1 MIRLSVI
8 IPVYNEQESIRELYQ
23 ELNGVLKGLSFGY
36 EVIVINDG
44 SRDNGYQ
51 IMKEIAQADNDFKV
65 INFRKNLGQT
75 AAMSA
80 GIDMSQGEVII
91 PMDADLQ
98 NDPTDIPRLLDKV
111 EEGFDVVSGWRK
123 DRHDKLFTRKI
134 PSWTANYLISF
145 ITKVKLHDYGC
156 TIKAYKREVIKD
168 VRFYGEMHRFIPAYT
183 AWYGARVAEIVVN
196 HRSRKYG
203 KTKYTIAKT
212 LRVILDLLTVKFLTD
227 YSTKPMHFFGKIG
240 YWSFLLGSLS
250 GIIALFLKF
259 FRGVSL
265 VTTPLPLLT
274 ALLVII
280 SIQFVLMGLLAE
292 ILTRTY
298 HESQKKPI
306 YLIKE
311 KINF

>member
-1 MIRLSVI
+1 
-8 IPVYNEQESIRELYQ
+8 
-23 ELNGVLKGLSFGY
+23 
-36 EVIVINDG
+36 
-44 SRDNGYQ
+44 
-51 IMKEIAQADNDFKV
+51 
-65 INFRKNLGQT
+65 
-75 AAMSA
+75 
-80 GIDMSQGEVII
+80 
-91 PMDADLQ
+91 
-98 NDPTDIPRLLDKV
+98 
-111 EEGFDVVSGWRK
+111 
-123 DRHDKLFTRKI
+123 
-134 PSWTANYLISF
+134 
-145 ITKVKLHDYGC
+145 
-156 TIKAYKREVIKD
+156 
-168 VRFYGEMHRFIPAYT
+168 MHRFIPAYT